1 MNDALTSLYQNIIL
15 DHHKSPRNHG
25 PLPEATH
32 HATADNP
39 LCGDRVT
46 VHLVVG
52 ERIDAARFEARGC
65 ALSRA
70 AGSLLTEAAV
80 GKTPAEAR
88 DLAARFAAFVAGT
101 GPAPNEALAAFAGV
115 RDFPSRV
122 ACATLPWDALSRA
135 LEKTP

>member
-1 MNDALTSLYQNIIL
+1 MNDALRSLYQDIIL

-25 PLPEATH
+25 PLAEATH
-32 HATADNP
+32 DATVDNP

-46 VHLVVG
+46 VHLAVG
-52 ERIDAARFEARGC
+52 DRIDAARFEARGC

-70 AGSLLTEAAV
+70 AGSLLTEAV
-80 GKTPAEAR
+80 IGKTPAEAR

-101 GPAPNEALAAFAGV
+101 GPAPSDALAAFGGV

-135 LEKTP
+135 LEGAR